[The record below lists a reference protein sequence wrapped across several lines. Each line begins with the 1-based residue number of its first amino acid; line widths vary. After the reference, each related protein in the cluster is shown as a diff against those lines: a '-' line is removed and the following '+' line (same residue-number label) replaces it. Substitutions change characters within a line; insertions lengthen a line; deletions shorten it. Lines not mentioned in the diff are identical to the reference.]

1 MSSPLDRRDF
11 LKSAGTQ
18 AGLLVAGASSLGVA
32 LEDLPAQQPRP
43 RAPGIS
49 TNAPDIVVVGAGC
62 IGGWTAHHL
71 QLMGAKVRVID
82 AYGPG
87 NSRSTSGD
95 FTRGF
100 RTSYGDRPQGEQ
112 WMLWAHE
119 AIAKWN
125 EWNEIFW
132 KEMGAR
138 VFFQTG
144 DLITRAT
151 WEPFLT
157 KTRELWEKNKIP
169 FEVLSVDEARYRW
182 PVFNLDGINAV
193 LYEPQAG
200 VGRARRS
207 CELVAARI
215 VKMGGTLTL
224 ERVTT
229 IMRGD
234 GQIDHLLLS
243 NGEQVRGGQYVFACG
258 PWLGKIF
265 AGLLGPRM
273 RTPMGNVFYMATPVG
288 DNRFQAPHMPSHNFP
303 GITGWPAVPIDN
315 HGFRTRIGGGQAGDP
330 DSSERM
336 VGAPNVARLRTFL
349 AERFPLLKDAPI
361 NEQRAC
367 HYESTVSR
375 NFIIDKHPDLKNA
388 WIAGGGNAEAFK
400 QGPVFGEYV
409 AKRVLGKPTDP
420 ALTEAFRI
428 PATTYEEEERKAEE
442 AAKAAGQP
450 APPRRP
456 GESDYQ
462 DDV

>member
-1 MSSPLDRRDF
+1 MTLDRRDF
-11 LKSAGTQ
+11 LKTAGAR
-18 AGLLVAGASSLGVA
+18 AGLLAAGASASLGVA
-32 LEDLPAQQPRP
+32 VEDLPAQPPRP
-43 RAPGIS
+43 KAPTQG
-49 TNAPDIVVVGAGC
+49 TNAPDIVVIGAGC

-71 QLMGAKVRVID
+71 QLMGAKVRIID

-95 FTRGF
+95 VTRGV
-100 RTSYGDRPQGEQ
+100 RSSYGDRTNGEQ

-119 AIAKWN
+119 AIGKWE

-132 KEMGAR
+132 KELGAR
-138 VFFQTG
+138 VFFRTG

-157 KTRELWEKNKIP
+157 RTREWWEKNSIP
-169 FEVLSVDEARYRW
+169 HETLTVDEARYRW
-182 PVFNLDGINAV
+182 PVFNLDGINAII
-193 LYEPQAG
+193 YEPRAG
-200 VGRARRS
+200 VVRARRS
-207 CELVAARI
+207 CELVAARFQ
-215 VKMGGTLTL
+215 KMGGTLTI

-229 IMRGD
+229 LMRGN
-234 GQIDHLLLS
+234 GQIDHLVLS
-243 NGEQVRGGQYVFACG
+243 NGDTVRAGQFVFACG
-258 PWLGKIF
+258 PWLPKVF

-288 DNRFQAPHMPSHNFP
+288 DSRFQAPDMPSHNFP
-303 GITGWPAVPIDN
+303 GITGWAALPVDN
-315 HGFRTRIGGGQAGDP
+315 HGFRTRVGGGLAGDP

-349 AERFPLLKDAPI
+349 AERFPLLRDAPI

-375 NFIIDKHPDLKNA
+375 NFIIDKHPDFSNV

-409 AKRVLGKPTDP
+409 AKRVLGRPADP
-420 ALTEAFRI
+420 ALTEAFKV
-428 PATTYEEEERKAEE
+428 PTTTYEEEERKAEE
-442 AAKAAGQP
+442 AAKAAGQQ
-450 APPRRP
+450 PPRRP
-456 GESDYQ
+456 PGEESNFQ